1 MYTKYLK
8 NISKKLTEFNVEFI
22 QLIVR
27 VVKKKLFKTN
37 YKMLISQKNDFMT

>member
-8 NISKKLTEFNVEFI
+8 NTSKKLTEFNVEFI

-27 VVKKKLFKTN
+27 VVKKNFLRPITKC
-37 YKMLISQKNDFMT
+37 